1 MLSHRQKSGPIPWR
15 SAAVPLSAVFLVLF
29 ALSCNHDIPSTA
41 RAAAPEPVQREQPEG
56 DESPPALRQVRTT
69 GTVRA
74 VRALIVKVPR
84 ISGRQS
90 RFTLTKLAPN
100 GSTVREGDIL
110 IEFDRTE
117 QFDTARE
124 AEAKYEDLGH
134 QVEQKFAENRAEVE
148 KRLMAIEEA
157 GADLAKARIQLR
169 KGPVLSEIERLK
181 AEVSAAGA
189 ETRVESLNKSHRY
202 HEEAEAAALRIL
214 ELQRDRQKVALERAV
229 HNIEKLQLLAPHGGM
244 VALSPIWR
252 NGSIG
257 HAQEGDQLYR
267 GRVILRVFDPTE
279 MELHAY
285 VAETDGATLAPGR
298 RAEVILD
305 AYPDLKLTA
314 RLVTVSPVA
323 ASAMGSPIK
332 AFFARFRLD
341 QTYPNLLPDLSAAV
355 TILAED
361 ES

>member
-1 MLSHRQKSGPIPWR
+1 M
-15 SAAVPLSAVFLVLF
+15 PLSVVLLVLF
-29 ALSCNHDIPSTA
+29 VLSCSRGIPPTVQ
-41 RAAAPEPVQREQPEG
+41 AAEADSAERQQPDP
-56 DESPPALRQVRTT
+56 DESPTALRQVRTT
-69 GTVRA
+69 GTVHA
-74 VRALIVKVPR
+74 VRVLIVKVPR

-90 RFTLTKLAPN
+90 RLTLTKLAPN
-100 GSTVREGDIL
+100 GSTVGEGDIL
-110 IEFDRTE
+110 AEFDRTQ
-117 QFDTARE
+117 QFDAERE

-157 GADLAKARIQLR
+157 AADLAKARIQLR

-189 ETRVESLNKSHRY
+189 ETRVESLNKSHRH

-229 HNIEKLQLLAPHGGM
+229 HNIERLQLRAPHGGM

-257 HAQEGDQLYR
+257 HAQEGDQIWR
-267 GRVILRVFDPTE
+267 GRVILRIFDPTE

-285 VAETDGATLAPGR
+285 VAETDGATLEPGR

-305 AYPDLKLTA
+305 AYPDLRLTA

-341 QTYPNLLPDLSAAV
+341 QTHPNLLPAFRPP
-355 TILAED
+355 
-361 ES
+361 